1 MAPKNKNR
9 NYAKEARWA
18 ATPEQKKRRAARNKA
33 RRAAIKKYGKA
44 ALKGKELDHVGFHR
58 KGSLAKV
65 PTRIVSKKANRKR
78 QPKRGGKR

>member
-18 ATPEQKKRRAARNKA
+18 ATPKQKKRRAARNAA

-44 ALKGKELDHVGFHR
+44 YMKGKEVDHLGSNRNGDLR
-58 KGSLAKV
+58 KRKTKIISF
-65 PTRIVSKKANRKR
+65 KKNRSR
-78 QPKRGGKR
+78 QPKRGRK